1 MVDITI
7 SVTAELS
14 TKFQVAVDNYNQKN
28 GTELTPKIMVKK
40 LARQFTIDT
49 IKEMRVTE
57 GQAIGESEV
66 EGL

>member
-14 TKFQVAVDNYNQKN
+14 TKFQDAVGYYNQKN
-28 GTELTPKIMVKK
+28 EKIITPKEMVKK
-40 LARQFTIDT
+40 LTRQFTIDT
-49 IKEMRVTE
+49 IKEMRIAE

>member
-14 TKFQVAVDNYNQKN
+14 TKFQVAVEHHNQKN
-28 GTELTPKIMVKK
+28 ETELTPKAMVKK

-49 IKEMRVTE
+49 IKEMRVAE
-57 GQAIGESEV
+57 GQTIGESEV

>member
-7 SVTAELS
+7 SITAELS
-14 TKFQVAVDNYNQKN
+14 TKFQDAVEHYNQKN
-28 GTELTPKIMVKK
+28 ETELTPKLMVKK

-49 IKEMRVTE
+49 IKEIRVAE
-57 GQAIGESEV
+57 GQVIGELEV

>member
-7 SVTAELS
+7 SVTTELA
-14 TKFQVAVDNYNQKN
+14 TKFQVAVEYYNQKN
-28 GTELTPKIMVKK
+28 ENNLTQKEMVKK

-49 IKEMRVTE
+49 IKEMRVAE
-57 GQAIGESEV
+57 GQVIGESEV

>member
-14 TKFQVAVDNYNQKN
+14 TKFQDAVEHYNQKN
-28 GTELTPKIMVKK
+28 ETELTPKEMVKK
-40 LARQFTIDT
+40 LTRQFTIDS
-49 IKEMRVTE
+49 IREMRVAE

>member
-1 MVDITI
+1 MVEITI

-14 TKFQVAVDNYNQKN
+14 TKFQVAVEHYNQKN
-28 GTELTPKIMVKK
+28 ETDLTPKEMVKK

-49 IKEMRVTE
+49 IREIRVAE
-57 GQAIGESEV
+57 GQVIGESEV